1 MRALA
6 LSILLIG
13 TVLAGCIGSNSPD
26 DVNVIGAAAPSVPW
40 EGPLDANVTTPEHVV
55 FASDAK
61 RRADVVAPGA
71 PQFAVFD
78 ELMADFVEQK
88 GLQAAG
94 VAVLRNGELRYEN
107 GYGWMDEGRSVPTPP
122 DAMFRIA
129 SLTKPMTAGLIQ
141 LMAAE
146 GRVSLDD
153 PLFCIGQD
161 PRPGCQLG
169 IPIHPA
175 RPVQDERVADIT
187 LEDTIRHR
195 TGWVRADCSMGASE
209 ELQVIAAD
217 LGIAAPPP
225 AWRKA
230 QWLMGTPMRFDPGS
244 NPNEG
249 NGPQDEGLDTYC
261 NMGYTSLALVAEQ
274 HFGAPIQEIMEAYLY
289 RPLEVTGHIEQGR
302 SLPED
307 RNPREPYYPCEY
319 KVESAVE
326 PGKEVCAPD
335 GGVQVESLIGS
346 GGLIATAAA
355 VGAVY
360 HEFWNDGTPRDDWVY
375 RQPQCHSGGLPSTAT
390 TACRYTQ
397 SEGASVLG
405 MVEVVVLASGQIG
418 HETPL
423 PDRDLTYEYEGLHA
437 DLLSAYVVAEQELDL
452 P

>member
-1 MRALA
+1 MAF
-6 LSILLIG
+6 
-13 TVLAGCIGSNSPD
+13 TGCIGGDSPD
-26 DVNVIGAAAPSVPW
+26 DVNATRVAAAAPSVPW
-40 EGPLDANVTTPEHVV
+40 EGALDANVTTPGHVV
-55 FASDAK
+55 FASDAD

-71 PQFAVFD
+71 PQFAALD
-78 ELMADFVEQK
+78 ELMANFVEQK

-107 GYGWMDEGRSVPTPP
+107 GYGWMDEARSIPTPP
-122 DAMFRIA
+122 DPMFRVA
-129 SLTKPMTAGLIQ
+129 SVTKPMTAALIQ

-153 PLFCIGQD
+153 PLFCIGPE
-161 PRPGCQLG
+161 PRPGCQLR
-169 IPIHPA
+169 IPVHPA

-195 TGWVRADCSMGASE
+195 TGWVRADCSMGSSE

-217 LGIAAPPP
+217 LGITAPPP

-230 QWLMGTPMRFDPGS
+230 QWLLGTPMRFDPGS

-249 NGPQDEGLDTYC
+249 NGPQDERLDTYC

-274 HFGAPIQEIMEAYLY
+274 HFAAPIQAIMEAYLF
-289 RPLEVTGHIEQGR
+289 RPLEVTGDIEQGR

-307 RNPREPYYPCEY
+307 RNPREPHYPCEY
-319 KVESAVE
+319 TTESAVE

-335 GGVQVESLIGS
+335 GGLDMESLIGS
-346 GGLIATAAA
+346 GGLIATAAS

-360 HEFWNDGTPRDDWVY
+360 HEFWNDGTLRDDFVY
-375 RQPQCHSGGLPSTAT
+375 GQQCHMGGMPSTAT

-397 SEGASVLG
+397 TEGANVPG

-423 PDRDLTYEYEGLHA
+423 PDAVVTYEFEGLHA
-437 DLLSAYVVAEQELDL
+437 DLLSAYVAAEQELGPPIL
-452 P
+452 T